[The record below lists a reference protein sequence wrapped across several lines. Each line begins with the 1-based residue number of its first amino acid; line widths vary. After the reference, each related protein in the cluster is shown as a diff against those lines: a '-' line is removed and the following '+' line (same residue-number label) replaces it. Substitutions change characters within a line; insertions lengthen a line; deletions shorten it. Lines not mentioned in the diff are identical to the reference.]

1 MRRLLVLLAAGWVAV
16 TLAAARVAVD
26 RKVGYDLA
34 FFAEAGRAAR
44 VEEDWLY
51 GWGTGFA
58 GPMWLVAA
66 VAVLTALSTLAGA
79 AGRIG
84 AFLVALLGG
93 ASIVYTLANRPA
105 TERLRT
111 FESDPTV
118 SWLLTATLAL
128 AGLLVL
134 VGFTVWLTAP
144 RDQWS

>member
-16 TLAAARVAVD
+16 TLAAAWVAVD

-66 VAVLTALSTLAGA
+66 VAVLTALSTLSGA

-93 ASIVYTLANRPA
+93 ASIAYTLANRPA
-105 TERLRT
+105 TERLRA
-111 FESDPTV
+111 FESDLTV

-128 AGLLVL
+128 AGLLAL